1 MAIYLLVGA
10 VGVPVFAE
18 FTGGLGIVFGDT
30 GGYLLSYPLAAA
42 VAGLAA
48 YAAAPTPRGGGRSC
62 WRFLWGAAAL
72 AVIYALGATWLS
84 VVADLPTRGGR
95 RAGRAAFRGLRPDQ
109 GRPGCARRRG
119 RRPGHRRLPDLRE
132 RGARSEANMTL
143 RSWLVRRRSRV
154 MFEKVLVANRGE
166 IALRVVRACQELG
179 VAAVAVYSDADES
192 ALHVRHADE
201 AVRIGPPPAGK
212 SYLDVEALIDAAKE
226 TGAEAVHPGYGF
238 LAENAAFAAA
248 CREAGLAFVGP
259 SAEAIEKM
267 GNKSAA
273 RRLAREAEVP
283 VVPGSDDASSA
294 DEAAETAG
302 GIGYPIM
309 VKAAAGGGGRGIR
322 VAEDEDEL
330 SKAVQ
335 VARREA
341 EAAFGDGTLYLEKL
355 LVAPRHVEVQI
366 MGDHEGN
373 VIHLY
378 ERECSMQRRRQ
389 KVLEEAPSPGI
400 SPEVREKMTEA
411 AVRLAR
417 EAGYA
422 NAGTVEF
429 LVEGDEFYFIE
440 MNTRIQVEHPVT
452 EMLTG
457 VDLVK
462 EQIRIAAGEPLSL
475 NRKTCRWSGTRWSFA
490 STPRTPTRT
499 SCPRPA
505 RSPRSKSQA
514 APASGWTRRST
525 RGTRSPRSTT
535 RWSASSSSG
544 PSPAMRPSAGPDAPS
559 ANTASKA

>member
-1 MAIYLLVGA
+1 MLK
-10 VGVPVFAE
+10 
-18 FTGGLGIVFGDT
+18 
-30 GGYLLSYPLAAA
+30 
-42 VAGLAA
+42 
-48 YAAAPTPRGGGRSC
+48 
-62 WRFLWGAAAL
+62 
-72 AVIYALGATWLS
+72 
-84 VVADLPTRGGR
+84 
-95 RAGRAAFRGLRPDQ
+95 
-109 GRPGCARRRG
+109 
-119 RRPGHRRLPDLRE
+119 
-132 RGARSEANMTL
+132 
-143 RSWLVRRRSRV
+143 
-154 MFEKVLVANRGE
+154 KVLVANRGE
-166 IALRVVRACQELG
+166 VALRVIRACQELEIP
-179 VAAVAVYSDADES
+179 AVAVYSDADES
-192 ALHVRHADE
+192 ALHVRHAEE

-248 CREAGLAFVGP
+248 CREAGLTFVGP
-259 SAEAIEKM
+259 SAEAIQKM

-273 RRLAREAEVP
+273 RRLAREAKVP

-294 DEAAETAG
+294 DEAAQTAG

-330 SKAVQ
+330 RKAVQ

-355 LVAPRHVEVQI
+355 LVAPRHVEVQV

-400 SPEVREKMTEA
+400 SPGVREKMTEA

-429 LVEGDEFYFIE
+429 LVEDEEFYFIE

-462 EQIRIAAGEPLSL
+462 GPPRAPSVAGAAS
-475 NRKTCRWSGTRWSFA
+475 
-490 STPRTPTRT
+490 STLARRGG
-499 SCPRPA
+499 S
-505 RSPRSKSQA
+505 RSPR
-514 APASGWTRRST
+514 G
-525 RGTRSPRSTT
+525 
-535 RWSASSSSG
+535 
-544 PSPAMRPSAGPDAPS
+544 RP
-559 ANTASKA
+559 

>member
-1 MAIYLLVGA
+1 V
-10 VGVPVFAE
+10 
-18 FTGGLGIVFGDT
+18 
-30 GGYLLSYPLAAA
+30 
-42 VAGLAA
+42 
-48 YAAAPTPRGGGRSC
+48 
-62 WRFLWGAAAL
+62 
-72 AVIYALGATWLS
+72 
-84 VVADLPTRGGR
+84 
-95 RAGRAAFRGLRPDQ
+95 
-109 GRPGCARRRG
+109 
-119 RRPGHRRLPDLRE
+119 
-132 RGARSEANMTL
+132 
-143 RSWLVRRRSRV
+143 
-154 MFEKVLVANRGE
+154 FEKVLVANRGE

-226 TGAEAVHPGYGF
+226 SGAEAVHPGYGF

-248 CREAGLAFVGP
+248 CREAGLTFVGP

-273 RRLAREAEVP
+273 RRLAREAKVP

-294 DEAAETAG
+294 DEAAQTAG

-330 SKAVQ
+330 RKAVQ

-355 LVAPRHVEVQI
+355 LVAPRHVEVQV

-400 SPEVREKMTEA
+400 SPGVREKMTEA

-429 LVEGDEFYFIE
+429 LVEDEEFYFIE

-475 NRKTCRWSGTRWSFA
+475 KQEDVPMVGHAMEFRINAEDPDQDFM
-490 STPRTPTRT
+490 
-499 SCPRPA
+499 
-505 RSPRSKSQA
+505 
-514 APASGWTRRST
+514 
-525 RGTRSPRSTT
+525 
-535 RWSASSSSG
+535 
-544 PSPAMRPSAGPDAPS
+544 PSPGEISWLDVPGGPGVRIDSAIYQGYQIPPFYDSMVGKLIVWALTREEAISRARRALREYRLEGVKTTIPLHLRLLKGEAFRS
-559 ANTASKA
+559 GEYHTGYLEELLNGD

>member
-1 MAIYLLVGA
+1 M
-10 VGVPVFAE
+10 
-18 FTGGLGIVFGDT
+18 FG
-30 GGYLLSYPLAAA
+30 
-42 VAGLAA
+42 
-48 YAAAPTPRGGGRSC
+48 
-62 WRFLWGAAAL
+62 
-72 AVIYALGATWLS
+72 
-84 VVADLPTRGGR
+84 
-95 RAGRAAFRGLRPDQ
+95 
-109 GRPGCARRRG
+109 
-119 RRPGHRRLPDLRE
+119 
-132 RGARSEANMTL
+132 
-143 RSWLVRRRSRV
+143 
-154 MFEKVLVANRGE
+154 KVLVANRGE

-201 AVRIGPPPAGK
+201 AVRIGPPPAAK
-212 SYLDVEALIDAAKE
+212 SYLNIEALIGAAKE

-238 LAENAAFAAA
+238 LAENASFAAA
-248 CREAGLAFVGP
+248 CREAGLAFIGP

-273 RRLAREAEVP
+273 RRLAREAGVP
-283 VVPGSDDASSA
+283 VVPGSDEASSA

-322 VAEDEDEL
+322 VAEDEEGL
-330 SKAVQ
+330 RKAVQ

-341 EAAFGDGTLYLEKL
+341 EAAFGDGTLYLERFL
-355 LVAPRHVEVQI
+355 ATPRHVEVQV
-366 MGDHEGN
+366 MADHEGN
-373 VIHLY
+373 AIHLY

-400 SPEVREKMTEA
+400 SPDLRGKMTEA

-429 LVEGDEFYFIE
+429 LVEGEEFFFIE

-462 EQIRIAAGEPLSL
+462 EQVRVAAGEPLSL
-475 NRKTCRWSGTRWSFA
+475 KQEDVPMVGHAMEFRINAEDPDQDFM
-490 STPRTPTRT
+490 
-499 SCPRPA
+499 
-505 RSPRSKSQA
+505 
-514 APASGWTRRST
+514 
-525 RGTRSPRSTT
+525 
-535 RWSASSSSG
+535 
-544 PSPAMRPSAGPDAPS
+544 PSPGEVTFLDVPGGPGVRVDSAIYQGYKIPPFYDSMVGKLVVWALTREEAIS
-559 ANTASKA
+559 RASRALREYRLEGIKTTIPLHLRLLEGEAFRSGEYHTGYLEELLSKGD

>member
-1 MAIYLLVGA
+1 M
-10 VGVPVFAE
+10 
-18 FTGGLGIVFGDT
+18 
-30 GGYLLSYPLAAA
+30 
-42 VAGLAA
+42 
-48 YAAAPTPRGGGRSC
+48 
-62 WRFLWGAAAL
+62 
-72 AVIYALGATWLS
+72 
-84 VVADLPTRGGR
+84 
-95 RAGRAAFRGLRPDQ
+95 
-109 GRPGCARRRG
+109 
-119 RRPGHRRLPDLRE
+119 
-132 RGARSEANMTL
+132 
-143 RSWLVRRRSRV
+143 
-154 MFEKVLVANRGE
+154 
-166 IALRVVRACQELG
+166 RACQELG

-226 TGAEAVHPGYGF
+226 TDAEAVHPGYGF

-248 CREAGLAFVGP
+248 CREAGLTFVGP
-259 SAEAIEKM
+259 SAEAIQKM

-273 RRLAREAEVP
+273 RRLAREAKVP

-294 DEAAETAG
+294 DEAAKTAG

-330 SKAVQ
+330 RKAVQ

-355 LVAPRHVEVQI
+355 LVAPRHVEVQV

-400 SPEVREKMTEA
+400 SPGVREKMAEA

-429 LVEGDEFYFIE
+429 LVEDEEFYFIE

-462 EQIRIAAGEPLSL
+462 EQIRIAAGDPLSL
-475 NRKTCRWSGTRWSFA
+475 EQEDVPMVGHAMEFRINAEDPDQDFM
-490 STPRTPTRT
+490 
-499 SCPRPA
+499 
-505 RSPRSKSQA
+505 
-514 APASGWTRRST
+514 
-525 RGTRSPRSTT
+525 
-535 RWSASSSSG
+535 
-544 PSPAMRPSAGPDAPS
+544 PSPGEISWLEVPGGPGVRVDSAIYQGYQIPPFYDSMVGKLIVWALTREEAISRAIRALREYRLEGIKTTIPLHLRLLKGEAFRS
-559 ANTASKA
+559 GEYHTGYLEELLNGD

>member
-1 MAIYLLVGA
+1 V
-10 VGVPVFAE
+10 
-18 FTGGLGIVFGDT
+18 
-30 GGYLLSYPLAAA
+30 
-42 VAGLAA
+42 
-48 YAAAPTPRGGGRSC
+48 
-62 WRFLWGAAAL
+62 
-72 AVIYALGATWLS
+72 
-84 VVADLPTRGGR
+84 
-95 RAGRAAFRGLRPDQ
+95 
-109 GRPGCARRRG
+109 
-119 RRPGHRRLPDLRE
+119 
-132 RGARSEANMTL
+132 
-143 RSWLVRRRSRV
+143 
-154 MFEKVLVANRGE
+154 FEKVLVANRGE
-166 IALRVVRACQELG
+166 IALRIVRACQELG

-212 SYLDVEALIDAAKE
+212 SYLNVEALIDAAKE
-226 TGAEAVHPGYGF
+226 TDAEAVHPGYGF

-248 CREAGLAFVGP
+248 CREAGLTFVGP
-259 SAEAIEKM
+259 SAEAIQKM

-273 RRLAREAEVP
+273 RRLAREAKVP

-330 SKAVQ
+330 RKAVQ

-355 LVAPRHVEVQI
+355 LVAPRHVEVQV

-400 SPEVREKMTEA
+400 SPGVREKMAEA

-429 LVEGDEFYFIE
+429 LVEDEEFYFIE

-462 EQIRIAAGEPLSL
+462 EQIRIAAGDPLSL
-475 NRKTCRWSGTRWSFA
+475 EQEDVPMVGHAMEFRINAEDPDQDFM
-490 STPRTPTRT
+490 
-499 SCPRPA
+499 
-505 RSPRSKSQA
+505 
-514 APASGWTRRST
+514 
-525 RGTRSPRSTT
+525 
-535 RWSASSSSG
+535 
-544 PSPAMRPSAGPDAPS
+544 PSPGEISWLEVPGGPGVRVDSAIYQGYQIPPFYDSMVGKLIVWALTREEAISRAIRALREYRLEGIKTTIPLHLRLLKGEAFRS
-559 ANTASKA
+559 GEYHTGYLEELLNGD

>member
-1 MAIYLLVGA
+1 M
-10 VGVPVFAE
+10 
-18 FTGGLGIVFGDT
+18 FG
-30 GGYLLSYPLAAA
+30 
-42 VAGLAA
+42 
-48 YAAAPTPRGGGRSC
+48 
-62 WRFLWGAAAL
+62 
-72 AVIYALGATWLS
+72 
-84 VVADLPTRGGR
+84 
-95 RAGRAAFRGLRPDQ
+95 
-109 GRPGCARRRG
+109 
-119 RRPGHRRLPDLRE
+119 
-132 RGARSEANMTL
+132 
-143 RSWLVRRRSRV
+143 
-154 MFEKVLVANRGE
+154 KVLVANRGE

-179 VAAVAVYSDADES
+179 VPAVAVYSDADES

-226 TGAEAVHPGYGF
+226 TGAKAVHPGYGF
-238 LAENAAFAAA
+238 LAENAGFAAA
-248 CREAGLAFVGP
+248 CQEAGLTFVGP

-273 RRLAREAEVP
+273 RRLAREAGVP

-294 DEAAETAG
+294 DEAAQTAG

-322 VAEDEDEL
+322 VAEEEDGL
-330 SKAVQ
+330 RKAVQ
-335 VARREA
+335 VAKREA

-366 MGDHEGN
+366 IGDHEGN

-417 EAGYA
+417 ETGYA

-429 LVEGDEFYFIE
+429 LVEGDDFYFIE

-462 EQIRIAAGEPLSL
+462 EQILVASGEPLSVEQDDVSMIGHAMEFRI
-475 NRKTCRWSGTRWSFA
+475 NAEDPEKDFM
-490 STPRTPTRT
+490 P
-499 SCPRPA
+499 
-505 RSPRSKSQA
+505 SPGEITFLDVPGGPGVRVDSAIYQGYKIPPFYDSMIGKLIVWA
-514 APASGWTRRST
+514 
-525 RGTRSPRSTT
+525 TT
-535 RWSASSSSG
+535 REEAINRARRALREYRLEGIKTTIPLHIRLLEDDVFRSGEYHTSYLEELLSKKTESADHKSLE
-544 PSPAMRPSAGPDAPS
+544 
-559 ANTASKA
+559 

>member
-1 MAIYLLVGA
+1 
-10 VGVPVFAE
+10 
-18 FTGGLGIVFGDT
+18 
-30 GGYLLSYPLAAA
+30 
-42 VAGLAA
+42 
-48 YAAAPTPRGGGRSC
+48 
-62 WRFLWGAAAL
+62 
-72 AVIYALGATWLS
+72 
-84 VVADLPTRGGR
+84 
-95 RAGRAAFRGLRPDQ
+95 
-109 GRPGCARRRG
+109 
-119 RRPGHRRLPDLRE
+119 
-132 RGARSEANMTL
+132 
-143 RSWLVRRRSRV
+143 

-248 CREAGLAFVGP
+248 CREAGLTFVGP

-273 RRLAREAEVP
+273 RRLAREAKVP

-294 DEAAETAG
+294 DEAAQTAG

-330 SKAVQ
+330 RKAVQ

-355 LVAPRHVEVQI
+355 LLAPRHVEVQV

-400 SPEVREKMTEA
+400 SPGVREKMAEA

-429 LVEGDEFYFIE
+429 LVEDEEFYFIE

-462 EQIRIAAGEPLSL
+462 EQIRIAAGDPLSL
-475 NRKTCRWSGTRWSFA
+475 EQEDVPMVGHAMEFRINAEDPDQDFM
-490 STPRTPTRT
+490 
-499 SCPRPA
+499 
-505 RSPRSKSQA
+505 
-514 APASGWTRRST
+514 
-525 RGTRSPRSTT
+525 
-535 RWSASSSSG
+535 
-544 PSPAMRPSAGPDAPS
+544 PSPGEISWLEVPGGPGVRVDSAIYQGYQIPPFYDSMVGKLIVWALTREEAISRARRALREYRLEGVKTTIPLHLRLLKGEAFRS
-559 ANTASKA
+559 GEYHTGYLEELLNGD